1 MSNKD
6 RIYFNREEYNKLMQ
20 IINDN
25 KNSKDEEIRQRAEQL
40 SEKFEKYI
48 HLYEKQTE
56 GKTEQG
62 VIFIAYSNELKWLV
76 QECMYLVNKKAKID
90 ERTGIEYHLE
100 GDYYIPNIIM
110 PKQEKITLNKYGR
123 MRLDYL
129 KENKKAEYSI
139 MLMDGTLN
147 NHLKE
152 IQETATERVE
162 QIIKQLKAK
171 SNLTE
176 NMKNTDILYWVG
188 MMNNF
193 KNQAEEIIFNE
204 LIYV

>member
-1 MSNKD
+1 MN
-6 RIYFNREEYNKLMQ
+6 NKLP
-20 IINDN
+20 
-25 KNSKDEEIRQRAEQL
+25 
-40 SEKFEKYI
+40 
-48 HLYEKQTE
+48 
-56 GKTEQG
+56 KT
-62 VIFIAYSNELKWLV
+62 
-76 QECMYLVNKKAKID
+76 KID

-100 GDYYIPNIIM
+100 GDYYIPNFVM

-123 MRLDYL
+123 MRLNYL

-147 NHLKE
+147 SHLKE
-152 IQETATERVE
+152 IQETANTRVK
-162 QIIKQLKAK
+162 QIIKQLKEK

-176 NMKNTDILYWVG
+176 DMKNTDMLYWVG

-193 KNQAEEIIFNE
+193 KNQAEEIILNE